1 MIAVRRALS
10 FAAPVALLAI
20 ALPARGDGSASPQ
33 LTPVIN
39 VLSSIDTPA
48 SLPALTPSFPSEAD
62 AQANLGAIARDTSKD
77 TGLRIRATRAMAGY
91 CTDLPCATTTSQV
104 HVDLR
109 GIIDGYLANPTPAP
123 ADLMLMRAAVES
135 LGAASAVLPDDLTPL
150 LTLLANP
157 SRDVRATVVHTLAT
171 TCSQPVLDAVI
182 ALKKTEPTGQV
193 RGELNLAEQ
202 AITACVNNVNQ

>member
-10 FAAPVALLAI
+10 LAAPVALLAL

-48 SLPALTPSFPSEAD
+48 SLPALTPSFSSAAE
-62 AQANLGAIARDTSKD
+62 AQANLGAIARDASKD
-77 TGLRIRATRAMAGY
+77 TGLRIRAVRAMAGY
-91 CTDLPCATTTSQV
+91 CTDLPCAGADSTV

-109 GIIDGYLANPTPAP
+109 QIIDGYLANPGPSP

-135 LGAASAVLPDDLTPL
+135 LGAAHAVIDDDVSPL
-150 LTLLANP
+150 LALLAHP
-157 SRDVRATVVHTLAT
+157 SRDVRATVVRALAT
-171 TCSQPVLDAVI
+171 TCLQRVLDAVI

-202 AITACVNNVNQ
+202 AITSCVNSK